1 DTVYYTGTIGC
12 HRFVIYDSGGDG
24 LTTYYTIRSYINGVM
39 KTIGNGSKFGYQED
53 KHFSVDSG
61 VGVDEVNIEKSSVEI
76 FPNPVLNI
84 STVNFWLPEAG
95 KATVDVYN
103 SAGKQV
109 MQLAN
114 NNYYN
119 AGTNSITLN
128 SSNLD
133 NGIYFISIKTSD
145 QALIKKFAVMK

>member
-1 DTVYYTGTIGC
+1 
-12 HRFVIYDSGGDG
+12 
-24 LTTYYTIRSYINGVM
+24 
-39 KTIGNGSKFGYQED
+39 
-53 KHFSVDSG
+53 
-61 VGVDEVNIEKSSVEI
+61 
-76 FPNPVLNI
+76 
-84 STVNFWLPEAG
+84 
-95 KATVDVYN
+95 
-103 SAGKQV
+103 

-145 QALIKKFAVMK
+145 QTLIKKFAVMK